1 MRAARAGVTLI
12 ELIVVI
18 ALLGLIAG
26 MTTVSMR
33 ADSGVHS
40 PSLAQRIASARRDA
54 IRTGQPTE
62 LAITD
67 SVGTHVLRA
76 LPDGRVLG
84 EPSTGVD
91 VTTGELRDAR

>member
-1 MRAARAGVTLI
+1 MTAARAGVTLI

-26 MTTVSMR
+26 MTTVSFQ
-33 ADSGVHS
+33 AGGGAHT
-40 PSLAQRIASARRDA
+40 PSLAQRIAIARGDA
-54 IRTGQPTE
+54 IRTGQPVE
-62 LAITD
+62 LASTD
-67 SVGTHVLRA
+67 SVGTHLLRA

-91 VTTGELRDAR
+91 VTTGQLRDAR